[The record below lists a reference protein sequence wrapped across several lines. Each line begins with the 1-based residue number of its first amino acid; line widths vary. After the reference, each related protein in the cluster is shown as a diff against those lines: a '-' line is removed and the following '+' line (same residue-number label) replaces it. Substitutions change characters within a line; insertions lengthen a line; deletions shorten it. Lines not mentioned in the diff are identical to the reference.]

1 MKTFPDYLKTYSSI
15 SSKFIDDF
23 FGLHDYKIIFNEI
36 YINFDLV
43 VKWLKTRKNDLK
55 STLVKTYIENVDYNI
70 TKRKS
75 TGGRPSDNIML
86 SYDCFRRLCML
97 SRTAKAEEVR
107 SYFIDIEK
115 HVIKYKDYIIDAL
128 NKKVGILK
136 DNQKPKININ
146 SGVIYILKTD
156 LDIENIYKIG
166 KSKKFKNRLNTHNS
180 THVDNVKVVLI
191 YETDDIDGVERCL
204 KAILKG
210 HEYRKRKEF
219 YEINIDLLKELIND
233 CEKITLKSKIIKND
247 KMKGGYVAY
256 ISKNK

>member
-1 MKTFPDYLKTYSSI
+1 
-15 SSKFIDDF
+15 
-23 FGLHDYKIIFNEI
+23 
-36 YINFDLV
+36 
-43 VKWLKTRKNDLK
+43 
-55 STLVKTYIENVDYNI
+55 
-70 TKRKS
+70 
-75 TGGRPSDNIML
+75 
-86 SYDCFRRLCML
+86 ML